1 MKLRD
6 WRAREGLSLE
16 ACGERL
22 GLSHATLSRIERGKH
37 YPDRE
42 TIQKIF
48 ERTDG
53 EVTLHDWF
61 TEDGKPIPQSDDTAP
76 SKDASEKEAAA

>member
-1 MKLRD
+1 MRGMKLKD

-16 ACGERL
+16 AAGERL
-22 GLSHATLSRIERGKH
+22 DLSHATLSRIERGKN

-42 TIQKIF
+42 TVQKIF
-48 ERTDG
+48 DRTNG

-61 TEDGKPIPQSDDTAP
+61 TEGGKPISQGEDT
-76 SKDASEKEAAA
+76 EAA